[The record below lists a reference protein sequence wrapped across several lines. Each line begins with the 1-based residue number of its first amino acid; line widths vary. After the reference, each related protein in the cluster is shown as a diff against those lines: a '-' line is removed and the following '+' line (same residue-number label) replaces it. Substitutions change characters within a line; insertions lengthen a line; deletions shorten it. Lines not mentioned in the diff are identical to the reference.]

1 MKIKFNDGTE
11 LENVQL
17 IFEKDNELHIKTI
30 RHTAEELKTL
40 FKDSEKTAVIFLGE
54 TEFEGYVNFT
64 QIIDYDNGILEV
76 INERE
81 GKSVKERLNDVESGL
96 STVESG
102 LSTVASATETNGND
116 IFNANENIDVL
127 FDAVA
132 ELGELV
138 GE

>member
-17 IFEKDNELHIKTI
+17 IFEKDNELHVKAI
-30 RHTAEELKTL
+30 RHTADELKTL
-40 FKDSEKTAVIFLGE
+40 FKDSEKTAVIFLDE
-54 TEFEGYVNFT
+54 KEFEGYVNFA
-64 QIIDYDNGILEV
+64 QIVDYDNGILEV

-96 STVESG
+96 VSVQEEST
-102 LSTVASATETNGND
+102 THGNE
-116 IFNANENIDVL
+116 IFNANSNIDVL

>member
-17 IFEKDNELHIKTI
+17 IFEKDNELHVKAI

-40 FKDSEKTAVIFLGE
+40 FKDSEKTAVIFLDE
-54 TEFEGYVNFT
+54 KEFEGYVNFT

-96 STVESG
+96 ETVQEESTTHSNE
-102 LSTVASATETNGND
+102 